1 MISRM
6 TKGGA
11 PAPAAQP
18 LLYSRVM
25 RTALLLALL
34 LPACVVGSDGVTPPG
49 DDDTNPDPDPD
60 PDPNGGISG
69 NITAPRTLSGTVK
82 FTGATTIDPGVIVTV
97 EAGTILNFG
106 SASNLSI
113 KGTLDVLGTKAAPVT
128 IQPDPTATTPA
139 TFFGGFSVSGTLNLS
154 YAVQHGG
161 AIVTNAGGTATITD
175 TKMFGVSGD
184 FLIMNGGTV
193 NMTYSQL
200 GTDAGVTDTTHCNMH
215 FGGTGNTI
223 NITNNNIRGTSY
235 GLMFYGG
242 TLANFQNNNW
252 EEGATAAADWIDSQP
267 GVSGDFSGGYFAAG
281 VPTAKS
287 GATFTINNPSPTPLV
302 DAGIR

>member
-1 MISRM
+1 
-6 TKGGA
+6 
-11 PAPAAQP
+11 
-18 LLYSRVM
+18 M
-25 RTALLLALL
+25 RKVLLLALL
-34 LPACVVGSDGVTPPG
+34 LPACVVGSDGQTPPAG
-49 DDDTNPDPDPD
+49 DDTNPDPDPGPVGD
-60 PDPNGGISG
+60 GISG
-69 NITAPRTLSGTVK
+69 NITAPRTFSGTVT
-82 FTGATTIDPGVIVTV
+82 FTGATTIDPGVVVTV
-97 EAGTILNFG
+97 EAGTILNFRNT
-106 SASNLSI
+106 ANLSI
-113 KGTLDVLGTKAAPVT
+113 KGTLDVLGTKAAPVL
-128 IQPDPTATTPA
+128 IQPDATATPPA
-139 TFFGGFSVSGTLNLS
+139 TFFGGFSVAGTLKLT

-161 AIVTNAGGTATITD
+161 AIVTTAGSTTTIID

-215 FGGTGNTI
+215 FGGTGNNIT
-223 NITNNNIRGTSY
+223 ITNNNIVGTSY

-281 VPTAKS
+281 PPTAKT
-287 GATFTINNPSPTPLV
+287 GATFTLNNPAPAKLT
-302 DAGIR
+302 DAGVR